1 LLTEMVA
8 RVFSVGSDIV
18 LYPFL
23 VSRLLKRPPA
33 AFSRRSEAQRT
44 AQSTIRLFACCGLA
58 DGLLNSLR
66 AIFLWLETLCLQHYS
81 HRIPCGFHT
90 LFSETGRV
98 PELPLP
104 QDPD

>member
-1 LLTEMVA
+1 MVA

-23 VSRLLKRPPA
+23 VSRLWSYVHMA
-33 AFSRRSEAQRT
+33 W
-44 AQSTIRLFACCGLA
+44 
-58 DGLLNSLR
+58 DLR
-66 AIFLWLETLCLQHYS
+66 APTFTQDAMQFLT
-81 HRIPCGFHT
+81 PP
-90 LFSETGRV
+90 FSENGRV